1 MWRIPWLCPVWN
13 CSSWTHGGG
22 LLVTPFA
29 SLEEL
34 AGAQGGISLTDLVWR
49 IPSWSGWMLWD
60 FGRPFHPENNQLAS
74 ICTLLDG
81 LVLIMEE
88 TQPQQTTKR
97 YDR

>member
-1 MWRIPWLCPVWN
+1 V
-13 CSSWTHGGG
+13 
-22 LLVTPFA
+22 VTPFA

-49 IPSWSGWMLWD
+49 IPSWSGLMFRD
-60 FGRPFHPENNQLAS
+60 FARPFHPENNQLAS
-74 ICTLLDG
+74 ICTLPDG

-88 TQPQQTTKR
+88 TRPQQTTKR